1 MSKLEET
8 IRTKQKFLISTLKK
22 SKRIEEM
29 DARELI
35 QLSGKAI
42 MMRAWC
48 EIIDD
53 DNGVKFWET
62 VYKVC
67 QERLLEINPEESKIK
82 FYSTPKEVR

>member
-62 VYKVC
+62 VRTVC
-67 QERLLEINPEESKIK
+67 KKRSDEIQPNKIK
-82 FYSTPKEVR
+82 FYSTKKAS